1 MGRKFLFFLC
11 LWFCLLRFGTAAE
24 FSGSGQIT
32 SWLDLPDQ
40 EKAGL
45 GLRYIPEFF
54 WSAPEY
60 ALDIDL
66 ALNGNLVSGV
76 DSKLKPHRL
85 WARWSDAQIEAR
97 FGLQKVNFGSAT
109 LFRPLQWFDSLDP
122 LDPLGFTEGVKGA
135 LLRYYLPNNANFWLW
150 GLAGN
155 DELKG
160 AEIIPTA
167 KHTAEFGGR
176 LQLPVCNGEAG
187 LTYHQRRIDFGAS
200 PTFSLLSEEITSERR
215 LGLDGKWDIG
225 IGVWFEAAY
234 AAVDLGQQDDQIL
247 QALEKQYHSTI
258 GADYTFDLGNG
269 LHVLLEKYNLD
280 TDIYRAGRGRNTQ
293 ACGALVDYPVGLYD
307 TVSIIQY
314 YAEKND
320 SLSLRWQRTYDELV
334 LQFLAK
340 LTPDYTEKNKTTGAI
355 QALLSYNY

>member
-1 MGRKFLFFLC
+1 MGRKLLFI
-11 LWFCLLRFGTAAE
+11 FCLFQFILSAE
-24 FSGSGQIT
+24 LSGGGQVT
-32 SWLDLPDQ
+32 SWLNLPDR
-40 EKAGL
+40 EKAEL

-66 ALNGNLVSGV
+66 ALNGNLASGT
-76 DSKLKPHRL
+76 DGKLKLHRL

-97 FGLQKVNFGSAT
+97 LGLQKINFGSAT

-122 LDPLGFTEGVKGA
+122 LDPLGYTEGVKGA

-155 DELKG
+155 AELKG
-160 AEIIPTA
+160 AETIPTA
-167 KHTAEFGGR
+167 KHTGEFGGR
-176 LQLPVCNGEAG
+176 LQLPVFNGEAG

-200 PTFSLLSEEITSERR
+200 PTFSLLSDEIASERR

-225 IGVWFEAAY
+225 IGVWFEAVY
-234 AAVDLGQQDDQIL
+234 STTDIDRQDNPIL
-247 QALEKQYHSTI
+247 RALEKQYHSTL

-280 TDIYRAGRGRNTQ
+280 TDIYHADRNHNTS
-293 ACGALVDYPVGLYD
+293 ACGVLIDYPVGLYD
-307 TVSIIQY
+307 TVSVIQY

-320 SLSLRWQRTYDELV
+320 NLSLRWQRTYDDWV
-334 LQFLAK
+334 WQFLA
-340 LTPDYTEKNKTTGAI
+340 TAAPDYTAEKKTSGALQI
-355 QALLSYNY
+355 LLSYNY